1 MPEPAELK
9 ARVLLIDDEPDVLKT
24 VGRRLEQQGYAVLT
38 APDGF
43 TGLKVAR
50 TEHPDVILLDIIMP
64 HLDGHEVLQQLKRDP
79 LTEDIPALMLTAK
92 IAERD
97 MAESIK
103 LGAAV
108 ISPNRTNHR
117 NCLKKSSLPS
127 NGTAPSTSDAHNPL
141 KCAHD

>member
-1 MPEPAELK
+1 MPEPAEVK

-79 LTEDIPALMLTAK
+79 LTEDIPVLMLTAK

-103 LGAAV
+103 LGAVCHITKPYQSQELLEEVKLAV
-108 ISPNRTNHR
+108 QRHRDKHTRRT
-117 NCLKKSSLPS
+117 
-127 NGTAPSTSDAHNPL
+127 
-141 KCAHD
+141 